1 MNGVD
6 RKALGWPAAATL
18 IAAMIGAAVT
28 TFALAI
34 SPSEQRSHA
43 NGGRYAT
50 SREIG
55 EVEARLEALEVSSRQ
70 MRTEL
75 RGDIKDL
82 RTLLQQL
89 LQKN

>member
-1 MNGVD
+1 LNGID
-6 RKALGWPAAATL
+6 RKALSWPAAATL

-28 TFALAI
+28 TLALAI
-34 SPSEQRSHA
+34 SPSEQTGRVS
-43 NGGRYAT
+43 GGHYAT

-55 EVEARLEALEVSSRQ
+55 EVEARLEALEASSRQ

-89 LQKN
+89 LQQS